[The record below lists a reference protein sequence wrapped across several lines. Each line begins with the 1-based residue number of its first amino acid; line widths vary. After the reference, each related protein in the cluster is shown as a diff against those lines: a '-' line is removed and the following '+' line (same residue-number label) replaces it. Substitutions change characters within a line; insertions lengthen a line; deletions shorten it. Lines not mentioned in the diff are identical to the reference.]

1 MEAIVSDILQSRKR
15 EPDGLKKTAAISLGA
30 QRLPWRSFW

>member
-15 EPDGLKKTAAISLGA
+15 EPDRAQEDRAISLSA
-30 QRLPWRSFW
+30 RTRLPWR